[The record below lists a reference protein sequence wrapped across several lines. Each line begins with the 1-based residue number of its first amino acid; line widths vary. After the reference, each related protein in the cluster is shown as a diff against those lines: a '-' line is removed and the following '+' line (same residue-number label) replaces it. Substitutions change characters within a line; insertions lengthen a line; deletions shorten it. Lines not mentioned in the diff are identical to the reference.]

1 MNVKQTI
8 KNIKQGTTSFLS
20 NAVRVLRLTTKPKRD
35 ELWTVVKITGL
46 GIILLGFI
54 GYIVDSIRFLLG
66 G

>member
-1 MNVKQTI
+1 MKVKQMNVKQGLTD
-8 KNIKQGTTSFLS
+8 FLS